1 MNEKLE
7 SVLKELLASG
17 NADVLASKEGF
28 EAELRE
34 KGCSPEEIETVL
46 KSFSGFPLDDDDL
59 AAITGG
65 TPFSRTPL
73 LNPSTRYKF

>member
-7 SVLKELLASG
+7 SVLTELLASG

-28 EAELRE
+28 DAALRE

-59 AAITGG
+59 AAISGG
-65 TPFSRTPL
+65 ASNPRPRI
-73 LNPSTRYKF
+73 LNPRTRN